1 MTLARSNVT
10 VVPLLLL
17 LVLALQLS
25 GCQPS
30 FTSQQVNIYASNL
43 GIINQFEISRWHNRQ
58 IQASSRISVISD
70 NIEAVDSQALSE
82 VVGRYLRPYFSN
94 VGAGEVKGSLLEA
107 MKVAKSQGN
116 NYLVYIELEQQN
128 TLFDVKKADAS
139 TAYNSLLISLT
150 LVDVVANQILDKIRL
165 QTKSSFYNISGSDI
179 DALLAKP
186 INHIAK
192 NLRGV

>member
-165 QTKSSFYNISGSDI
+165 
-179 DALLAKP
+179 
-186 INHIAK
+186 
-192 NLRGV
+192 